1 MPRHT
6 LLLSLLIVMLL
17 GGCATLISGRDSPE
31 VRIVGLEPL
40 PSEGL
45 ELRFALKMRVLN
57 TNDTPISFDGLAVK
71 LDLDG
76 RGLASGVS
84 DASGEIPRFGETVLT
99 IPVSISAFSAVRQ
112 LLSRVGQGEAAG
124 DRINKPI
131 GYSLSGKLGR
141 AEAGTPVRFATS
153 GELDLFSS
161 ANNVDNSVNS
171 D

>member
-1 MPRHT
+1 MLRY
-6 LLLSLLIVMLL
+6 LLLSSLLIAMTL
-17 GGCATLISGRDSPE
+17 GGCATLSGRDTPD
-31 VRIVGLEPL
+31 VRIVGLTPM

-84 DASGEIPRFGETVLT
+84 DARGEIPRFGEKVLT
-99 IPVSISAFSAVRQ
+99 IPISISAFSAVRQ
-112 LLSRVGQGEAAG
+112 FLSRVGEGEATG
-124 DRINKPI
+124 DRITQPI
-131 GYSLSGKLGR
+131 GYSLSGKLGG
-141 AEAGTPVRFATS
+141 AAAGSAMRFSTS

-161 ANNVDNSVNS
+161 DSDVDNPVKL